1 MLIESAP
8 KDAPWSHVARLVF
21 WNRDVDLAT
30 WRAGVLAGHRSYLPQ
45 SIKQM
50 STWNFIRFL
59 GRKQFIAKWPE
70 LRKYLDTK
78 SPDVARLDAAW
89 SYAATGTFNMPPESA
104 FTAFPGR
111 RREVMD
117 VIVHHQGASIYE
129 VAKLARVPYRRAY
142 DHVKALIDQGLVRKR
157 MDDHGPRR
165 VARLYTLR

>member
-89 SYAATGTFNMPPESA
+89 SYAATGTFNMPPESTFA
-104 FTAFPGR
+104 AFPGR
-111 RREVMD
+111 RR
-117 VIVHHQGASIYE
+117 
-129 VAKLARVPYRRAY
+129 
-142 DHVKALIDQGLVRKR
+142 
-157 MDDHGPRR
+157 
-165 VARLYTLR
+165 